1 MNIFKIQRL
10 YIRFKKILPVLL
22 FFMINPALAQDS
34 GDHQYTTDAIQSGY
48 TVYSQQCVLCHGRQ
62 GDTVDGIDLKNGL
75 FRGAR
80 SDSDL
85 EAIILKGAAEG
96 RMPAF
101 DLLESEL
108 NSVIAY
114 IRAGFDPDGASVSIG
129 DPVRGKELFNG
140 KGGCSDC
147 HRVAGYGP
155 RTAPDLSYIGAIR
168 TPASLERNIV
178 DPAAALL
185 PINRAIRLVTR
196 YEETV
201 IGRRLNE
208 DTYTVQLV
216 DSNGRLRSFRK
227 SDLVT
232 FEISQEPSKSPT
244 GLPENEVA
252 DLVGYLLTLTGL

>member
-1 MNIFKIQRL
+1 MNVFTTQRL
-10 YIRFKKILPVLL
+10 YIRFKRMLPVLL
-22 FFMINPALAQDS
+22 FSMADPALAQES
-34 GDHQYTTDAIQSGY
+34 GDHQYTAEAIQSGY

-62 GDTVDGIDLKNGL
+62 GDTVDGIDLKNGS

-85 EAIILKGAAEG
+85 EAIILNGAAEG

-101 DLLESEL
+101 DLLDSEL
-108 NSVIAY
+108 NSLIAY

-129 DPVRGKELFNG
+129 DPVRGKEIFNG

-155 RTAPDLSYIGAIR
+155 RTAPDLSYIGASR

-185 PINRAIRLVTR
+185 PINRAVRLVTR

-216 DSNGRLRSFRK
+216 DSNGRLRSFTK

-232 FEISQEPSKSPT
+232 FEISQQPSKLPT
-244 GLPENEVA
+244 VLPEDEVA

>member
-1 MNIFKIQRL
+1 MNVFTTQRL
-10 YIRFKKILPVLL
+10 YIRFKRMLPVLL
-22 FFMINPALAQDS
+22 FSMADPALAQES
-34 GDHQYTTDAIQSGY
+34 GDHQYTAEAIQSGY

-62 GDTVDGIDLKNGL
+62 GDTVDGIDLKNGS

-85 EAIILKGAAEG
+85 EAIILNGAAEG

-101 DLLESEL
+101 DLLDSEL
-108 NSVIAY
+108 NSLIAY
-114 IRAGFDPDGASVSIG
+114 IRAGFDADGASVSIG
-129 DPVRGKELFNG
+129 DPVRGKEIFNG

-155 RTAPDLSYIGAIR
+155 RTAPDLSYIGASR

-185 PINRAIRLVTR
+185 PINRAVRLVTR

-232 FEISQEPSKSPT
+232 FEISQQPSKLPT
-244 GLPENEVA
+244 VLPEDEVA

>member
-1 MNIFKIQRL
+1 MNVFTTQRL
-10 YIRFKKILPVLL
+10 YIRFKRMLPVLL
-22 FFMINPALAQDS
+22 FSMADPALGQES
-34 GDHQYTTDAIQSGY
+34 GDHQYTAEAIQSGY

-62 GDTVDGIDLKNGL
+62 GDTVDGIDLKNGS

-85 EAIILKGAAEG
+85 EAIILNGAAEG

-101 DLLESEL
+101 DLLDSEL
-108 NSVIAY
+108 NSLIAY

-129 DPVRGKELFNG
+129 DPVRGKEIFNG

-155 RTAPDLSYIGAIR
+155 RTAPDLSYIGASR

-185 PINRAIRLVTR
+185 PINRAVRLVTR

-216 DSNGRLRSFRK
+216 DSNGRLRSFMK

-232 FEISQEPSKSPT
+232 FEISQQPSKLPT
-244 GLPENEVA
+244 VLPEDEVA

>member
-1 MNIFKIQRL
+1 MNVFTTQRL
-10 YIRFKKILPVLL
+10 YIRFKRMLPVLL
-22 FFMINPALAQDS
+22 FSMADPALAQES
-34 GDHQYTTDAIQSGY
+34 GDHQYTAEAIQSGY

-62 GDTVDGIDLKNGL
+62 GDTVDGIDLKNGS

-85 EAIILKGAAEG
+85 EAIILNGAAEG

-101 DLLESEL
+101 DLLDSEL
-108 NSVIAY
+108 NSLIAY

-129 DPVRGKELFNG
+129 DPVRGKEIFNG

-155 RTAPDLSYIGAIR
+155 RTAPDLSYIGASR

-185 PINRAIRLVTR
+185 PINRAVRLVTR

-232 FEISQEPSKSPT
+232 FEISQQPSKLPT
-244 GLPENEVA
+244 VLPEDEVA

>member
-1 MNIFKIQRL
+1 MNVFTTQRF
-10 YIRFKKILPVLL
+10 YIRFKRMLPVLL
-22 FFMINPALAQDS
+22 FSMADPALAQES
-34 GDHQYTTDAIQSGY
+34 GDHQYTAEAIQSGY

-62 GDTVDGIDLKNGL
+62 GDTVDGIDLKNGS
-75 FRGAR
+75 FRGVR

-85 EAIILKGAAEG
+85 EAIILNGAAEG

-101 DLLESEL
+101 DLLDSEL
-108 NSVIAY
+108 NSLIAY

-129 DPVRGKELFNG
+129 DPVRGKEIFNG

-155 RTAPDLSYIGAIR
+155 RTAPDLSYIGASR

-185 PINRAIRLVTR
+185 PINRAVRLVTR

-232 FEISQEPSKSPT
+232 FEISQQPSKLPT
-244 GLPENEVA
+244 VLPEDEVA